1 MVAAYFDQFNIIPI
15 FSIWVYGGSIGSPF
29 WINGE
34 FFCVSNTLFM
44 MSFAVFLFYTIG
56 AKGVNGGSLI
66 PNRVLTGL
74 ELIYSHFYTV
84 LKDNLGNKG
93 GNYLAFVLS
102 LFILI
107 LFGNGLGLF
116 PYVFTPTVHMVITLG
131 LSFAIIMG
139 TTLSGLITFRLNFF
153 SILMPQG
160 APLALAPLLTAIETL
175 SYISRAISLGVR
187 LAANISS
194 GHLLFSI
201 IASFAWKMISTG
213 ILVGSF
219 VPFAI
224 LIFVTIL
231 EMAVAIIQAY
241 VFTLLTIVYLRD
253 TVELH

>member
-15 FSIWVYGGSIGSPF
+15 FSIWVYFLSF

-34 FFCVSNTLFM
+34 FFCFTNTFFM

-56 AKGVNGGSLI
+56 VAPNNNTLV
-66 PNRVLTGL
+66 PNRILVGL
-74 ELIYSHFYTV
+74 ELIYTHFYTV
-84 LKDNLGNKG
+84 LKDNLGNKA

-131 LSFAIIMG
+131 LSLTIIIG
-139 TTLSGLITFRLNFF
+139 TTLAGLITFRFNFF

-160 APLALAPLLTAIETL
+160 APLALAPLLTIIETL

-201 IASFAWKMISTG
+201 IASFAWKMINAG
-213 ILVGSF
+213 ILIGSF

>member
-1 MVAAYFDQFNIIPI
+1 
-15 FSIWVYGGSIGSPF
+15 
-29 WINGE
+29 
-34 FFCVSNTLFM
+34 
-44 MSFAVFLFYTIG
+44 MSFSVFLFYTIG
-56 AKGVNGGSLI
+56 AKGANSLI

-84 LKDNLGNKG
+84 LKDNLGDKG

-201 IASFAWKMISTG
+201 IASFA
-213 ILVGSF
+213 
-219 VPFAI
+219 
-224 LIFVTIL
+224 
-231 EMAVAIIQAY
+231 
-241 VFTLLTIVYLRD
+241 
-253 TVELH
+253 